1 VAENSSSTDLKTVGS
16 RKRNPHWYGVPVRVL
31 LLTLIGTLLTF
42 CVALLFSILGTIIT
56 DKLRGVPP
64 DMRVAYH
71 IAVPIAMGVGLAILL
86 IAAVNEIRQYR
97 QSKALTAIER
107 MS

>member
-1 VAENSSSTDLKTVGS
+1 MANTLSSTDLKKAAYK
-16 RKRNPHWYGVPVRVL
+16 KRNPHWYGVPVRVF
-31 LLTLIGTLLTF
+31 LLTLIGTLLAF
-42 CVALLFSILGTIIT
+42 CITLLFSIVGTIVT

-71 IAVPIAMGVGLAILL
+71 IAVPVALGVGLAILL
-86 IAAVNEIRQYR
+86 AAGVNEIRQYR

>member
-1 VAENSSSTDLKTVGS
+1 MANHSNSTDLKTAAHK
-16 RKRNPHWYGVPVRVL
+16 KRNPHWYGVPVRVL
-31 LLTLIGTLLTF
+31 LLTLIGTLLAL
-42 CVALLFSILGTIIT
+42 CVALLFSILGTIVT

-71 IAVPIAMGVGLAILL
+71 IAVPIALGVGVAILL